1 MDLMFITHFVLEG
14 LAGLSVGSFLNVVSD
29 RIPAGQSL
37 MSPPSHCPECDT
49 RIRSIDLIPFVS
61 YLVLRG
67 KCRVCSSKI
76 PVRTLWVEIATGLI
90 FALLWAKFGWTYEGI
105 GMMAYASLF
114 LAVFIIDL
122 EHHIIPNKVVI
133 VGLIAALVIASFWP
147 GVGPIKALI
156 GAGSG
161 FGILLVLYLIPGF
174 VIGEGDV
181 KLAAVVGAATG
192 FPIVAV
198 GLGLSFVMGGV
209 VAMLLIITR
218 RSRRKEVIP
227 FGPFIA
233 VSTTP
238 RPHVAPAIDIIK
250 TDGFIEAH
258 VVFTGLRCGFHL
270 NTADTNTCKSF
281 AR

>member
-1 MDLMFITHFVLEG
+1 MDLMYVTQLLLAS

-37 MSPPSHCPECDT
+37 VSPPSHCPSCET
-49 RIRSIDLIPFVS
+49 RIRSVDLIPLVS

-67 KCRVCSSKI
+67 RCRACAATI
-76 PVRTLWVEIATGLI
+76 PIRTLWVEFATGVI
-90 FALLWAKFGWTYEGI
+90 FALLWVKFGWSYQGV
-105 GMMAYASLF
+105 GMMAYAGLF

-122 EHHIIPNKVVI
+122 EHHIIPNKVI
-133 VGLIAALVIASFWP
+133 LVGLVASLAIASFWP
-147 GVGPIKALI
+147 GVGPVKALI
-156 GAGSG
+156 GAGAG
-161 FGILLVLYLIPGF
+161 FGILLALYLIPGF

-209 VAMLLIITR
+209 VAMLLIVTR
-218 RSRRKEVIP
+218 RSRRKAEIP

-233 VSTTP
+233 ASAMITLVWGDSIL
-238 RPHVAPAIDIIK
+238 AWYLAQFAI
-250 TDGFIEAH
+250 
-258 VVFTGLRCGFHL
+258 LR
-270 NTADTNTCKSF
+270 
-281 AR
+281 

>member
-1 MDLMFITHFVLEG
+1 MDLMFTTQLILAV

-29 RIPAGQSL
+29 RVPAGQSL
-37 MSPPSHCPECDT
+37 LSPPSHCPSCDT
-49 RIRSIDLIPFVS
+49 RIRSIDLIPLVS

-67 KCRVCSSKI
+67 KCRDCSSKI
-76 PVRTLWVEIATGLI
+76 PIRTLWVEVATGLI
-90 FALLWAKFGWTYEGI
+90 FGLLFAKFGWSYEGV

-114 LAVFIIDL
+114 LSVFIIDL
-122 EHHIIPNKVVI
+122 EHHIIPNKVVL
-133 VGLIAALVIASFWP
+133 VGLVAALLIGSFWP
-147 GVGPIKALI
+147 GVGPVKALI

-161 FGILLVLYLIPGF
+161 FGILLVFYLIPGF

-198 GLGLSFVMGGV
+198 GLGLSFVLGGV

-218 RSRRKEVIP
+218 RSRRKAEIP

-233 VSTTP
+233 ASAMIALVWGDPILTWYL
-238 RPHVAPAIDIIK
+238 AQFAI
-250 TDGFIEAH
+250 
-258 VVFTGLRCGFHL
+258 LR
-270 NTADTNTCKSF
+270 
-281 AR
+281 

>member
-1 MDLMFITHFVLEG
+1 MMNIVLLV
-14 LAGLSVGSFLNVVSD
+14 LAAWTGLSVGSFLNVVSD

-37 MSPPSHCPECDT
+37 VSPPSHCPSCST
-49 RIRSIDLIPFVS
+49 RIRKIDLIPLVS

-67 KCRVCSSKI
+67 RCRTCDAKI
-76 PVRTLWVEIATGLI
+76 PMRTLWVEAGTGLI
-90 FALLWAKFGWTYEGI
+90 FALVWLKFGWSYEGVA
-105 GMMAYASLF
+105 MMAYASLF

-122 EHHIIPNKVVI
+122 EHHIIPNKI
-133 VGLIAALVIASFWP
+133 ILVGLIAALAIASFWP
-147 GVGPIKALI
+147 GVGPVKALI
-156 GAGSG
+156 GAGAG
-161 FGILLVLYLIPGF
+161 FGILLALYLIPGF

-218 RSRRKEVIP
+218 RSRRKAEIP

-233 VSTTP
+233 ASAMITLVWGDSIL
-238 RPHVAPAIDIIK
+238 AWYLAQFAI
-250 TDGFIEAH
+250 
-258 VVFTGLRCGFHL
+258 LR
-270 NTADTNTCKSF
+270 
-281 AR
+281 